1 MLLAGGA
8 RYLPISQPDLCE
20 VKEVLKKL
28 QPRLI
33 QNKSFVIF
41 WTAITAQPF
50 EFDFFLFGVE
60 GYSRVTETQ
69 LVRKRIASYLIKV
82 GTCRTWWQRA
92 FNVVYPQNAAH
103 FGAKVTLPD
112 GHGEA
117 FLNGRDLAE
126 LTRQWYEAGIDKRP
140 AGRGFTLLEA
150 SGHRIQ
156 GNYRHER
163 SCPV

>member
-1 MLLAGGA
+1 MLGEKFTGQGKVVLLAGGA

-41 WTAITAQPF
+41 LDGNHRAAL

-69 LVRKRIASYLIKV
+69 LVRKRIASYLIKS
-82 GTCRTWWQRA
+82 GRAELGGKRA

-112 GHGEA
+112 GHEA
-117 FLNGRDLAE
+117 FL
-126 LTRQWYEAGIDKRP
+126 
-140 AGRGFTLLEA
+140 
-150 SGHRIQ
+150 
-156 GNYRHER
+156 
-163 SCPV
+163 